1 MTFSTRLRLTLLTAA
16 ILPTILITIIVV
28 TGISEQI
35 KRIENREAV
44 LACDRFEDLFGNT
57 SARMGKSIKY
67 VADSRAFQ
75 ISELN
80 LRANKRPSSQ
90 YRLPLLSLDFLEYVD
105 SGGQVLLTA
114 DRPALVGQL
123 LSIENYSEP
132 KFTYRYENDYRGS
145 HPSLICIIPT
155 QSGYLYGGIFLD
167 MSFNSLAAAV
177 TRSQIY
183 FMDKRNE
190 NDELPSGHPDKSV
203 GNPYREENQ
212 FRAVIFNDELSEY
225 YISALFDPSGL
236 DNVFSNFYTAIVGV
250 TIFSLI
256 VVIMAGLYFS
266 SQTRREI
273 KNLQEGA
280 MRVATGDLSGPVIT
294 RGEDEFS
301 ELAESFNS
309 MMKQLSDS
317 QKRLVMTEKI
327 AAWQSIGRKVAHE
340 VKNPLTPI
348 AIAAD
353 DLRRSYSERQP
364 NFEKILS
371 ECTGTITREVDRLKK
386 LIDRFSTF
394 AKMPTPDIKEFD
406 IGRVVDE
413 IKILYKDQIAS
424 GQIELIN
431 KLSHTMVKADMEQLL
446 QVFINLIKNSLEAES
461 RKCLIIFNWM
471 RGDIDI
477 SIDDDGAGFPEKI
490 LTEGITPY
498 YSTKKDGSGLGLL
511 ICQRIVFDHNGTLNL
526 ENKKDGGARVLITLP
541 QDNV

>member
-1 MTFSTRLRLTLLTAA
+1 MTFSTRLRLTLLAAA

-35 KRIENREAV
+35 KRIEHREAV
-44 LACDRFEDLFGNT
+44 LACDRFEDLLGNT
-57 SARMGKSIKY
+57 SARVEKSIRY

-80 LRANKRPSSQ
+80 LQAKRRSSSR

-105 SGGQVLLTA
+105 SSGRVLLSA
-114 DRPALVGQL
+114 DRPALVGQVL
-123 LSIENYSEP
+123 PPSDIADPYFVY
-132 KFTYRYENDYRGS
+132 KYENDYRGS

-167 MSFNSLAAAV
+167 LSFNSLAAAV
-177 TRSQIY
+177 TRSQIS
-183 FMDKRNE
+183 FLDKRNVS
-190 NDELPSGHPDKSV
+190 DGSPLQQPDKSV

-212 FRAVIFNDELSEY
+212 FRAVIFNEEPSEY
-225 YISALFDPSGL
+225 FIFGRFDPSGL
-236 DNVFSNFYTAIVGV
+236 DIVFNNFYTAVGGV

-256 VVIMAGLYFS
+256 VVITAGLYFTS
-266 SQTRREI
+266 RTRREI
-273 KNLQEGA
+273 QNLREGA
-280 MRVATGDLSGPVIT
+280 VRVASGDLSSQVIT

-364 NFEKILS
+364 DFEKILS

-386 LIDRFSTF
+386 LIDRFSAF
-394 AKMPTPDIKEFD
+394 AQMPAPEIKEFD
-406 IGRVVDE
+406 INRVVDE
-413 IKILYKDQIAS
+413 IKILYKDQIEA
-424 GQIELIN
+424 GRVELKN
-431 KLSHTMVKADMEQLL
+431 NLSHPIVRADLEQLL
-446 QVFINLIKNSLEAES
+446 QVLINLIKNSLEADAG
-461 RKCLIIFNWM
+461 KCQAEFQSLHDGIRIT
-471 RGDIDI
+471 IE
-477 SIDDDGAGFPEKI
+477 DDGPGFPEKI
-490 LTEGITPY
+490 LTDGITPY
-498 YSTKKDGSGLGLL
+498 HSTKKEGSGLGLL
-511 ICQRIVFDHNGTLNL
+511 ICQRIVFDHIGTMNV
-526 ENKKDGGARVLITLP
+526 ENKKDGGARVSITLP
-541 QDNV
+541 QENV